1 MGIIDYSKI
10 INKTV
15 ENIKPSGIRRFFDIA
30 SSMENVIS
38 LGVGEPDFNTPWQ
51 VRKAGINSLESGK
64 TKYTSN
70 KGNAKLVSE
79 ISKYMERKYAVK
91 YKPMLSKFSILVVFV
106 KPCPQISAIFLFGIK
121 GCFLSNIKIT

>member
-1 MGIIDYSKI
+1 MGIIDYSKV

-30 SSMENVIS
+30 ATMENVIS

-70 KGNAKLVSE
+70 KGNAILVSE
-79 ISKYMERKYAVK
+79 ISKFMEHSIWSLEEKEKVK
-91 YKPMLSKFSILVVFV
+91 F
-106 KPCPQISAIFLFGIK
+106 
-121 GCFLSNIKIT
+121 